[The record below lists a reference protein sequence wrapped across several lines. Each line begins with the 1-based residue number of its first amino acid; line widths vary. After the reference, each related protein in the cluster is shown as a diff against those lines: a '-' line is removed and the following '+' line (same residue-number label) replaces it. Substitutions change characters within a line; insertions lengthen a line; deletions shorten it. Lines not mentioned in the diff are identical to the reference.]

1 MQQIPSQQEIERFL
15 AVKPYS
21 MDYGFG
27 CGKGAGYKDG
37 TGFGVDESKENRP
50 DRSNGSCGEGAGKG
64 WNNGYEDGRGFGCG
78 EGVNIDISFINGYP
92 IRFIN
97 NLCTLI
103 YQIRGN
109 YAKGAITD
117 DELNITPCFI
127 ARVDNC
133 FAHGSTLH
141 EADRIAQ
148 AKALENSSFEERIQR
163 FIEKYPDPDKPV
175 PFADL
180 FNWRNILTDTYRRGH
195 KQFVKRHNLD
205 ADAKYT
211 PRFFIELTQKAY
223 SKKEISA
230 LTKAYGI
237 SF

>member
-15 AVKPYS
+15 AVNPNS

-27 CGKGAGYKDG
+27 CGKGAGYGYKNG
-37 TGFGVDESKENRP
+37 NGFGVDESKENRQ
-50 DRSNGSCGEGAGKG
+50 DLRNGCCGNGDGKG
-64 WNNGYEDGRGFGCG
+64 WGNGYEDGNGFGYG
-78 EGVNIDISFINGYP
+78 EGTNIDIPFINGYP

-97 NLCTLI
+97 NLSTLI

-109 YAKGAITD
+109 YAKGAIID
-117 DELNITPCFI
+117 DEFNITPCFI
-127 ARVDNC
+127 ARIDNC

-141 EADRIAQ
+141 EADRDAQ
-148 AKALENSSFEERIQR
+148 AKALENSSFEKRIQR
-163 FIEKYPDPDKPV
+163 FVEKYPDPNKPV

-180 FNWRNILTDTYRRGH
+180 FNWHNILTDSCWRGH

-205 ADAKYT
+205 TDAKYT

-223 SKKEISA
+223 
-230 LTKAYGI
+230 GI